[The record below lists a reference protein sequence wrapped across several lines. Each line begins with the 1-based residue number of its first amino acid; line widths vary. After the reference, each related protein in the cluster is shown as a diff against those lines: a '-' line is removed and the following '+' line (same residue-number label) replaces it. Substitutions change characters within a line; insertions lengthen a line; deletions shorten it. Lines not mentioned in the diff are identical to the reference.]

1 MKLSDIPPHIADLSP
16 PWFHHVISKM
26 SGRHSDNEDV
36 KPLFHLNYYDGPLSG
51 IVKCF
56 DRHYYV
62 KAVYP
67 EDRKYW
73 VAWELTPAQAEIE
86 LAAHALFQEHVGTHT
101 DYAIDAE
108 GEVSRKV
115 GATRPQEEWDLF
127 YKAKKKRIDYKAIEA
142 TDFFGV
148 LLNPFRSW

>member
-1 MKLSDIPPHIADLSP
+1 VKLSDIPPHIADLSP